1 MKEKFNFLV
10 VKPFI
15 SLRLLVDFRLGQ
27 SNLVVEIR
35 RRGSAEK
42 TEEADDKQSDAEAQ
56 TQRMSWAFFFFTAA
70 DRKGEQNELSNID
83 I

>member
-1 MKEKFNFLV
+1 MKERFNFLE

-15 SLRLLVDFRLGQ
+15 SLRLLVDFCLGQ

-42 TEEADDKQSDAEAQ
+42 KEEADGKQSDAEAQ
-56 TQRMSWAFFFFTAA
+56 TQRMIWVFFTAA
-70 DRKGEQNELSNID
+70 DRKGEPNELSNID
-83 I
+83 V